1 MNTHIP
7 QNIETMIE
15 LRQITSVP
23 TQIIK
28 PATSK
33 PVIMAEQDSVVGAY
47 LMTLPKTK
55 ISKRQLFNLLMT
67 NQKFNGILPE
77 SKDGFW
83 RGQDLYSMFLPDV
96 SITKGNNLYEDNS
109 VDDNKIIIK
118 NGQFLQGIMDSSVL
132 QKPLLH
138 LIFNTYGPL
147 EARDF
152 LDNNQRT
159 VSRWLEQHGFTLGYG
174 DCAPTQ
180 EMNENVEEKIKEKI
194 KNVNTFLKEANMGI
208 YKSNL
213 DKKFIKFA
221 LENDILAE
229 LEGAKYEAHKFIRKH
244 ITTKNNMYVASK
256 DVSGTK
262 GSSGNIGQVM
272 GTLGQQVIQGK
283 RVPFSFTKRTLP
295 FFARDDYSAESR
307 GFVKGS
313 FFNGMNPVE
322 TFFHQMGGRMGNID
336 TAIRTADSGY
346 MQRRLIKALE
356 DLYVKYGGTVRDG
369 TNNIIQFSYGD
380 DGIDPTKLE
389 QQKMDIMRLNNEEL
403 EKYYK
408 ITDGDMKNM
417 KSIMT
422 KEAYQEISKMN
433 KKVFDEEYE
442 MIKSFRDDA
451 RYKYFKNINI
461 MDNTVFCAI
470 NFIGI
475 IASAKDR
482 FKIQLNMKTDLT
494 PSLIQEKI
502 EDILKS
508 MEKYLPEIS
517 LNMFKILIYSHLSY
531 KKAILYHRLNKSV
544 FTFIIDTIKERYM
557 SSLVQ
562 AGEMVGIIAAQSIG
576 EPLTQMS
583 VPSDTKVI
591 VRKDGEVE
599 KMEIGELIDGLIEEK
614 NGELFVDETK
624 THNILDLNDEIE
636 ILSVSKEEK
645 NSWKKISKVS
655 RHPVNGGLMK
665 VTTRSGKTTKATL
678 SHSFLKRVE
687 DGIEPVLGSELK
699 VGQRIPVTKNIP
711 VISNPK
717 MKLMLERE
725 YELNREFGYFC
736 GIYLANGTTVRGNM
750 RLKIDERLGQKLGM
764 GMVYKNSHFYC
775 ENKDFVEK
783 LTEKFMKK
791 SGEKIIPGFVFG
803 SNLDFIG
810 GLVSGY
816 IESNGSIDKNKNF
829 VRVSSVNENLLNDI
843 CLLLAYVGIFGV
855 RGYDKRS
862 GKSFYLHLSKKY
874 AKTYF
879 EKIGFYLPENIECV
893 EDIMKYNER
902 DDAHDVADYIDK
914 IPAVGELIGDC
925 GRLLGIEGHSRL
937 YGRWKNKESIGRR
950 TLEKYIEVFKSY
962 GEHQEVKPK
971 LEILEQ
977 AVKSDVVW
985 DEIIK
990 IDYYDGGN
998 EYVYDF
1004 TVPGTES
1011 FMVDTGILVHNTL
1024 NSVEWNTEILIKE
1037 DDILSRKK
1045 IGEWIDERIA
1055 KAKEIEE
1062 HPNDTKLEY
1071 IKDKKIFVPACR
1083 EDGKVIWDEVEAVTK
1098 HPVINKDGTNTLLK
1112 ITTQYGREV
1121 IATKAKSFLKRVNN
1135 KIIGVDG
1142 EELKVG
1148 DYLPVSKNIIEENDV
1163 KYLDLEKYLPK
1174 SEFIYTDEVKKA
1186 IEISKD
1192 KNRGRLWWKE
1202 HYSKDFIVP
1211 YGRPD
1216 SFNDAF
1222 VKENSKRNI
1231 EDFNVGCVYPKN
1243 GNYEYHIPAKL
1254 PLDELTGFLFGAYL
1268 SEGHGTKYQTL
1279 ISNINEDFL
1288 DKIREFA
1295 DRYNIKYHYDDR
1307 IVNNGRSK
1315 TIRLHSYVLS
1325 SFMNKAFGTHSQ
1337 NKRIPVELIDK
1348 NIDFIKGLL
1357 NGYYSGDGYIPIK
1370 ENSILVTS
1378 VSRNLLE
1385 DIRLLLL
1392 RFDINSSIGIQK
1404 ASHINAIK
1412 NGFKAQLPYELRVHS
1427 GYTEKFASIFNLV
1440 IKEKDEKLKL
1450 KKSIRNTN
1458 RNDTIPNVITK
1469 QWGDIN
1475 ILRNSLDKFIKK
1487 SKYEEDKRILENIKE
1502 EDVYYDKII
1511 NIEEIVSNYPYVY
1524 DLTVKETRNFNIFNG
1539 LCMRDTF
1546 HSAGQGASSIITTS
1560 GIPRVKEIIN
1570 VAKTIK
1576 TPAMFIYLKEEYNHD
1591 IEKAKQVLSQIEF
1604 TKLQDIVDKTMIL
1617 YERKNSPNH
1626 YKEDIEFIQTY
1637 QDFAKIIGFNQCP
1650 DEDLSNWVLRVI
1662 FNKEKMMNKKIY
1674 LKDIQDVIMRNDRG
1688 DDVQCVFSDDNAKEL
1703 MMRIKVR
1710 EDKIDGDYIDFLKE
1724 LEKVLMSITIRGI
1737 PNVEKVEPAMLKKLD
1752 YSPDGTYKQNTEWF
1766 LGTIG
1771 VNLLDVLI
1779 NDSVDPTRTKSN
1791 DILEIHEIFG
1801 IEAVRNIL
1809 IEELLTQLADYDINF
1824 RHISLLG
1831 DLMTHKGNIM
1841 PIERHGINRSADRGP
1856 IAKATFEESTEILVK
1871 ASTFSEVDKMGGV
1884 SANVMF
1890 GQFPKVGTNAFDVL
1904 FDESKFLEE
1913 VAKLPKEKEVEK
1925 GDLMEDLEKE
1935 LDELEDNSHLN
1946 DAFGFDLDVTK
1957 NAQTALTPH
1966 IFPEGG
1972 FQVKGNKKTI
1982 KIKKKLV

>member
-1 MNTHIP
+1 
-7 QNIETMIE
+7 
-15 LRQITSVP
+15 
-23 TQIIK
+23 
-28 PATSK
+28 
-33 PVIMAEQDSVVGAY
+33 
-47 LMTLPKTK
+47 
-55 ISKRQLFNLLMT
+55 
-67 NQKFNGILPE
+67 
-77 SKDGFW
+77 
-83 RGQDLYSMFLPDV
+83 
-96 SITKGNNLYEDNS
+96 
-109 VDDNKIIIK
+109 
-118 NGQFLQGIMDSSVL
+118 
-132 QKPLLH
+132 
-138 LIFNTYGPL
+138 
-147 EARDF
+147 
-152 LDNNQRT
+152 
-159 VSRWLEQHGFTLGYG
+159 
-174 DCAPTQ
+174 
-180 EMNENVEEKIKEKI
+180 
-194 KNVNTFLKEANMGI
+194 
-208 YKSNL
+208 
-213 DKKFIKFA
+213 
-221 LENDILAE
+221 
-229 LEGAKYEAHKFIRKH
+229 
-244 ITTKNNMYVASK
+244 MYVVSK
-256 DVSGTK
+256 YVCGTIE
-262 GSSGNIGQVM
+262 SSGNIGQVM

-645 NSWKKISKVS
+645 NSWMKISKVS

-711 VISNPK
+711 MISNPK
-717 MKLMLERE
+717 MKLMLEKE

-791 SGEKIIPGFVFG
+791 SGEKTIPGFVFG

-879 EKIGFYLPENIECV
+879 EKIGFYLPENVECV

-1024 NSVEWNTEILIKE
+1024 N
-1037 DDILSRKK
+1037 
-1045 IGEWIDERIA
+1045 
-1055 KAKEIEE
+1055 
-1062 HPNDTKLEY
+1062 
-1071 IKDKKIFVPACR
+1071 
-1083 EDGKVIWDEVEAVTK
+1083 
-1098 HPVINKDGTNTLLK
+1098 
-1112 ITTQYGREV
+1112 
-1121 IATKAKSFLKRVNN
+1121 
-1135 KIIGVDG
+1135 
-1142 EELKVG
+1142 
-1148 DYLPVSKNIIEENDV
+1148 
-1163 KYLDLEKYLPK
+1163 
-1174 SEFIYTDEVKKA
+1174 
-1186 IEISKD
+1186 
-1192 KNRGRLWWKE
+1192 
-1202 HYSKDFIVP
+1202 
-1211 YGRPD
+1211 
-1216 SFNDAF
+1216 
-1222 VKENSKRNI
+1222 
-1231 EDFNVGCVYPKN
+1231 
-1243 GNYEYHIPAKL
+1243 
-1254 PLDELTGFLFGAYL
+1254 
-1268 SEGHGTKYQTL
+1268 
-1279 ISNINEDFL
+1279 
-1288 DKIREFA
+1288 
-1295 DRYNIKYHYDDR
+1295 
-1307 IVNNGRSK
+1307 
-1315 TIRLHSYVLS
+1315 
-1325 SFMNKAFGTHSQ
+1325 
-1337 NKRIPVELIDK
+1337 
-1348 NIDFIKGLL
+1348 
-1357 NGYYSGDGYIPIK
+1357 
-1370 ENSILVTS
+1370 
-1378 VSRNLLE
+1378 
-1385 DIRLLLL
+1385 
-1392 RFDINSSIGIQK
+1392 
-1404 ASHINAIK
+1404 
-1412 NGFKAQLPYELRVHS
+1412 
-1427 GYTEKFASIFNLV
+1427 
-1440 IKEKDEKLKL
+1440 
-1450 KKSIRNTN
+1450 
-1458 RNDTIPNVITK
+1458 
-1469 QWGDIN
+1469 
-1475 ILRNSLDKFIKK
+1475 
-1487 SKYEEDKRILENIKE
+1487 
-1502 EDVYYDKII
+1502 
-1511 NIEEIVSNYPYVY
+1511 
-1524 DLTVKETRNFNIFNG
+1524 
-1539 LCMRDTF
+1539 TF

-1626 YKEDIEFIQTY
+1626 YKEDVEFIQTY

-1650 DEDLSNWVLRVI
+1650 DEDLSNWVLRII

-1913 VAKLPKEKEVEK
+1913 AAKLPKEKEVEK